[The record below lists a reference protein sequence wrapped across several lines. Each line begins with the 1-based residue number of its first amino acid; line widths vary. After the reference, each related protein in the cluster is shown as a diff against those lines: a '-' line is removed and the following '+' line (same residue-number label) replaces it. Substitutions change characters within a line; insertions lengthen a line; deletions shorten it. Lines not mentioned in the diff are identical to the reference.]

1 MCSFLDS
8 LVKMTNGQNEVKMM
22 FSDVLYSRKEQVDER
37 VPKTERPKVERPFLP
52 RGEGGSFL
60 SPQKLA
66 IMATGESRIRP
77 RWRLGLATAA
87 VVCCH
92 ASSASLQD
100 GAGVAVA
107 TERSSSNYPLKRSS
121 RTSRPSAQ
129 TRPSNGG
136 RRGVG
141 VLDARGGGAG
151 DPDVRAGRA
160 AAAAAGG
167 GKKKTPLNVLKELMA
182 SMEESDYGSYGM
194 WGDLKEDV
202 ATGPTSMGTSTSRG
216 SSGSAAETG
225 SLAVDDP
232 ATASSSPPAAVAA
245 DLSGRWANEDL
256 VARDVAAAMA
266 ANPAFGGRRARAAA
280 KAAAQV
286 DGDELNQ
293 DQQQFEHDASN
304 NRRALAP
311 GATNA
316 PRSQWATVAVPPDA
330 AEDLTLEE
338 PPVGTEGAED
348 FVKKALRTAYRLAAV
363 MMVYSSLFC
372 SS

>member
-1 MCSFLDS
+1 MND
-8 LVKMTNGQNEVKMM
+8 KR
-22 FSDVLYSRKEQVDER
+22 VL
-37 VPKTERPKVERPFLP
+37 KTERLILIEERPFLP
-52 RGEGGSFL
+52 RGKGAPYL
-60 SPQKLA
+60 SPRKEVVMTSGA
-66 IMATGESRIRP
+66 SRIRP
-77 RWRLGLATAA
+77 RWQLGLAAA
-87 VVCCH
+87 AAVCCH
-92 ASSASLQD
+92 ASSSSLQD

-107 TERSSSNYPLKRSS
+107 TERSSSNYLPKRTS
-121 RTSRPSAQ
+121 RTSKPSAQ
-129 TRPSNGG
+129 PRNPSGM
-136 RRGVG
+136 RRSAA

-202 ATGPTSMGTSTSRG
+202 AAGPTSAVGGSTSRR

-225 SLAVDDP
+225 GLLADDDP
-232 ATASSSPPAAVAA
+232 AMASTAPPKAVAA
-245 DLSGRWANEDL
+245 DLTGRWANEDL

-286 DGDELNQ
+286 DGDDESPEQRQLE
-293 DQQQFEHDASN
+293 QQTAV
-304 NRRALAP
+304 AP
-311 GATNA
+311 GAANA
-316 PRSQWATVAVPPDA
+316 PRSQWTAVAVPPDS

-338 PPVGTEGAED
+338 PPAGTEGAED

-363 MMVYSSLFC
+363 LIVSLSASIHF
-372 SS
+372 